1 MTQAQ
6 EAEMSKR
13 RMNADEFT
21 AFLGGLDSETA
32 IPTDFGAYASVGW
45 KDGRAYEILMYNT
58 LQGGEEAGTVQ
69 EISAERAERLVK
81 SADYR
86 TVNRY

>member
-1 MTQAQ
+1 
-6 EAEMSKR
+6 MSKR

-45 KDGRAYEILMYNT
+45 KDGRAYEILMDNT